1 MLPTTQLFELEG
13 KNIQNTRETLLK
25 RVHTQRQPYVAFVRA
40 EPNIRQYT
48 DNRTLPPGTL
58 YVFGQGLQ
66 IKTIE
71 LYASHALRDGR
82 SGISQLRR
90 RTYLEDRILVCE
102 SSISQESGHTSM
114 VRVPKV
120 DLPCGIMDDRKCEQ
134 TDRASG

>member
-58 YVFGQGLQ
+58 YVFGQGSSD
-66 IKTIE
+66 KTIE
-71 LYASHALRDGR
+71 YMHRMPSVTAGLAYHNCVV
-82 SGISQLRR
+82 
-90 RTYLEDRILVCE
+90 ERILKTE
-102 SSISQESGHTSM
+102 Y
-114 VRVPKV
+114 
-120 DLPCGIMDDRKCEQ
+120 
-134 TDRASG
+134 